1 MKLSNLFEQARVV
14 AKNSPDK
21 ERQVGA
27 LLINKR
33 TGAVIASGY
42 NGFVRGANDDS
53 LPKTRPDKYP
63 YMVHAE
69 QNLLLNCARHG
80 IATEG
85 CFMVVTLSPCSQCMR
100 MAWQS
105 GIKTIYFDK
114 EYRDFQ
120 AQKKMKDLRVDVTEW
135 KGFNM
140 VELNVY

>member
-1 MKLSNLFEQARVV
+1 MKLENLFEQARVV
-14 AKNSPDK
+14 AKNSPDS

-27 LLINKR
+27 LLVNKR

-42 NGFVRGANDDS
+42 NGFVRGADDNS
-53 LPKTRPDKYP
+53 LPTTRPEKYP
-63 YMVHAE
+63 YMIHAE

-80 IATEG
+80 ISTEG

-105 GIKTIYFDK
+105 GICTIYFDK

-120 AQKKMKDLRVDVTEW
+120 EQKKMKDLHVDVTPHLNI
-135 KGFNM
+135 KM
-140 VELNVY
+140 IELSIQ